1 MSLAGQ
7 FTPEEERG
15 NRITLAVV
23 ILQDR
28 RGRECKTG
36 SILIAQELT
45 DDFPLY
51 NSFFVE
57 DVAASLD
64 FFTRAFGLKT
74 GFLHDGGDYGELATG
89 GTKLAFSSRALMRQ
103 LAKSPAPADAARPVF
118 EVALETDSVPGAL
131 DRAVSAGAGLIQ
143 AAREEP
149 WGQVTS
155 YVSDPD
161 GYLAEIC
168 SAIQLPGPG

>member
-1 MSLAGQ
+1 M
-7 FTPEEERG
+7 
-15 NRITLAVV
+15 AVV

-28 RGRECKTG
+28 RGRGRECKTG

-74 GFLHDGGDYGELATG
+74 EFLHDGGDYGELATG

-103 LAKSPAPADAARPVF
+103 LAKSPALRMRQGRSSKLLSKRTACPAHWTGR
-118 EVALETDSVPGAL
+118 S
-131 DRAVSAGAGLIQ
+131 
-143 AAREEP
+143 
-149 WGQVTS
+149 
-155 YVSDPD
+155 
-161 GYLAEIC
+161 
-168 SAIQLPGPG
+168 LPELG